1 MEELL
6 AGIGE
11 QEWAVTS
18 GYCSFLARF
27 RLYTGEI
34 RNLSLHEETSLK
46 EIGRPALVLMPC

>member
-18 GYCSFLARF
+18 GFCSFLTRF
-27 RLYTGEI
+27 RLYTGEM
-34 RNLSLHEETSLK
+34 RNLSLFEETSLK
-46 EIGRPALVLMPC
+46 EIGRPALVLLLC